1 MPPSASQVAPE
12 SLPRDLGGRFEPD
25 IDEAPRM
32 STENRRAL
40 MRDLL
45 IFWSV
50 VFLVILVWR
59 HNGAVTL
66 IIVAAYLLR
75 YLFWPN
81 KEDHIFFAA
90 GAVIGSATEM
100 VATGA
105 GIWSYTLP
113 TFFNIPVWLPFAWGF
128 AVVVIIR
135 IAQAFVRR

>member
-1 MPPSASQVAPE
+1 MPPSPPGVAPGT
-12 SLPRDLGGRFEPD
+12 LPATLRGRFNPA
-25 IDEAPRM
+25 IDEVSYVSPG
-32 STENRRAL
+32 NRHAL
-40 MRDLL
+40 IRDLL

-50 VFLVILVWR
+50 VLLVVLAWR
-59 HNGAVTL
+59 SNGAVTL

-90 GAVIGSATEM
+90 GAVIGSAAEV
-100 VATGA
+100 VATRA

-113 TFFNIPVWLPFAWGF
+113 TFLNIPVWLPFAWGF

-135 IAQAFVRR
+135 IAQAFVKK